1 MSATDDRQRIQ
12 DLMLAYAAAVD
23 DNDMAAYRDCFDDN
37 VEIVGFGES
46 VIHGADQWVASVSSQ
61 LDAFTATQHL
71 LSPPLATVAGDRA
84 SARTDVQALH
94 FLKTPAGGT
103 FTLVGDLSD
112 RFHPNP
118 KHLENRATR
127 VAGSRHPSAPLIERC
142 RH

>member
-1 MSATDDRQRIQ
+1 MTATDDRQRIQ

-23 DNDMAAYRDCFDDN
+23 DNDMTAYRDCFDDD

-46 VIHGADQWVASVSSQ
+46 SVHGADNWVASVSGQ
-61 LDAFTATQHL
+61 LEAFSGTQHL

-103 FTLVGDLSD
+103 FTLW
-112 RFHPNP
+112 
-118 KHLENRATR
+118 ATYLTDF
-127 VAGSRHPSAPLIERC
+127 VQTQDTWTIARHELVVRGTQQLP
-142 RH
+142 

>member
-1 MSATDDRQRIQ
+1 MSATDDRHRIQ

-61 LDAFTATQHL
+61 LEAFSGTQHL

-103 FTLVGDLSD
+103 FTLWATYLTDFIQTQNTWKIARHELLVRGAHQ
-112 RFHPNP
+112 HP
-118 KHLENRATR
+118 
-127 VAGSRHPSAPLIERC
+127 
-142 RH
+142 

>member
-1 MSATDDRQRIQ
+1 MTATDDRQRIQ

-61 LDAFTATQHL
+61 LDAFTGTQHL
-71 LSPPLATVAGDRA
+71 LSPSLSTVAGDRA

-94 FLKTPAGGT
+94 FLKTPADGT
-103 FTLVGDLSD
+103 FTLWATYLTDFVQTHDSWKIARHELVVRGTHQ
-112 RFHPNP
+112 HP
-118 KHLENRATR
+118 
-127 VAGSRHPSAPLIERC
+127 
-142 RH
+142 

>member
-1 MSATDDRQRIQ
+1 MTATDDRHRIQ

-37 VEIVGFGES
+37 VEIVGFGEL

-61 LDAFTATQHL
+61 LEAFSGTQHL
-71 LSPPLATVAGDRA
+71 LSPPLATLRGDRA

-103 FTLVGDLSD
+103 FTLW
-112 RFHPNP
+112 
-118 KHLENRATR
+118 ATYLTDFIQTQDTWKI
-127 VAGSRHPSAPLIERC
+127 ARHELVVRGTQQQP
-142 RH
+142 

>member
-1 MSATDDRQRIQ
+1 MTATDDRHSIQ
-12 DLMLAYAAAVD
+12 DVMLAYAAAVD
-23 DNDMAAYRDCFDDN
+23 DNDMAAYRECFDDN

-103 FTLVGDLSD
+103 FTLWATYLTDFIQTQNTWKIARHELLVRGTHQ
-112 RFHPNP
+112 HP
-118 KHLENRATR
+118 
-127 VAGSRHPSAPLIERC
+127 
-142 RH
+142 

>member
-1 MSATDDRQRIQ
+1 MTATDDRHRIQ

-61 LDAFTATQHL
+61 LEAFSGTQHL
-71 LSPPLATVAGDRA
+71 LSPPLATLRGDRA

-94 FLKTPAGGT
+94 FLKTPAGET
-103 FTLVGDLSD
+103 FTLWATYLTDFIQTQDTWKIARHELVVRGTHQ
-112 RFHPNP
+112 HP
-118 KHLENRATR
+118 
-127 VAGSRHPSAPLIERC
+127 
-142 RH
+142 

>member
-1 MSATDDRQRIQ
+1 MTATDDRQRIQ

-23 DNDMAAYRDCFDDN
+23 DNDMTAYRDCFDDD

-46 VIHGADQWVASVSSQ
+46 SVHGADNWVASVSGQ
-61 LDAFTATQHL
+61 LEAFSGTQHL

-103 FTLVGDLSD
+103 FTLWATYLTDFIQTQDTWKIARHELVVRGTHQ
-112 RFHPNP
+112 HP
-118 KHLENRATR
+118 
-127 VAGSRHPSAPLIERC
+127 
-142 RH
+142 

>member
-1 MSATDDRQRIQ
+1 MTATDDRHRIQ

-37 VEIVGFGES
+37 VEIVCFGES

-61 LDAFTATQHL
+61 LEAFSGTQHL
-71 LSPPLATVAGDRA
+71 LSPPLATLRGDRA

-103 FTLVGDLSD
+103 FTLWATYLTDFIQTQDTWKIARHELVVRGTHQ
-112 RFHPNP
+112 HP
-118 KHLENRATR
+118 
-127 VAGSRHPSAPLIERC
+127 
-142 RH
+142 

>member
-1 MSATDDRQRIQ
+1 MSATDDRHRIQ

-37 VEIVGFGES
+37 VEIVGFGEL

-61 LDAFTATQHL
+61 LEAFSGTQHL
-71 LSPPLATVAGDRA
+71 LSPPLATLRGDRA

-103 FTLVGDLSD
+103 FTLWATYLTDFIQTQDTWKIARHELVVRGTYQ
-112 RFHPNP
+112 HP
-118 KHLENRATR
+118 
-127 VAGSRHPSAPLIERC
+127 
-142 RH
+142 

>member
-1 MSATDDRQRIQ
+1 MTATDDRHRIQ

-61 LDAFTATQHL
+61 LEAFSGTQRL
-71 LSPPLATVAGDRA
+71 LSPPLATLRGDRA

-103 FTLVGDLSD
+103 FTLWATYLTDFIQTQDTWKIARHELVVRGTHQ
-112 RFHPNP
+112 HP
-118 KHLENRATR
+118 
-127 VAGSRHPSAPLIERC
+127 
-142 RH
+142 

>member
-1 MSATDDRQRIQ
+1 MTATDDRQRIQ

-23 DNDMAAYRDCFDDN
+23 DNDMTAYRDCFDND

-46 VIHGADQWVASVSSQ
+46 TVHGADNWVTSVSGQ
-61 LDAFTATQHL
+61 LEAFSGTQHL

-103 FTLVGDLSD
+103 FTLWATYLTDFVQIQD
-112 RFHPNP
+112 RW
-118 KHLENRATR
+118 KIA
-127 VAGSRHPSAPLIERC
+127 RHELVVRGTQQQP
-142 RH
+142 

>member
-1 MSATDDRQRIQ
+1 MSATDDRHRIQ

-23 DNDMAAYRDCFDDN
+23 DNDMAAYRECFDDN

-103 FTLVGDLSD
+103 FTLWATYLTDFIQTQNTWKIARHELLVRGTHQ
-112 RFHPNP
+112 HP
-118 KHLENRATR
+118 
-127 VAGSRHPSAPLIERC
+127 
-142 RH
+142 

>member
-1 MSATDDRQRIQ
+1 MTATDDRQCIQ
-12 DLMLAYAAAVD
+12 DLMLSYAAAVD

-94 FLKTPAGGT
+94 FLKPPAGRT
-103 FTLVGDLSD
+103 FTLWATYLTDFIQTQDTWKIARHELVVRGTHQ
-112 RFHPNP
+112 HP
-118 KHLENRATR
+118 
-127 VAGSRHPSAPLIERC
+127 
-142 RH
+142 

>member
-1 MSATDDRQRIQ
+1 
-12 DLMLAYAAAVD
+12 VD

-103 FTLVGDLSD
+103 FTLWATYLTDFIQTQNTWKIARHELLVRGTHQ
-112 RFHPNP
+112 HP
-118 KHLENRATR
+118 
-127 VAGSRHPSAPLIERC
+127 
-142 RH
+142 

>member
-1 MSATDDRQRIQ
+1 MTVTDDRHRIQ

-37 VEIVGFGES
+37 VEIVGFVES

-103 FTLVGDLSD
+103 FTLWATYLTDFIQTQNTWKIARHELLVRGTHQ
-112 RFHPNP
+112 HP
-118 KHLENRATR
+118 
-127 VAGSRHPSAPLIERC
+127 
-142 RH
+142 